1 MRVVEL
7 YKILDNNIYIRIIDE
22 NGSTIMWG
30 LSFDIPVGVLDCRVK
45 SIRKPKSEISIA
57 DIEIVI
63 EG

>member
-7 YKILDNNIYIRIIDE
+7 YKVLDNGTFIRIISE
-22 NGSTIMWG
+22 NGVHIMCG
-30 LSFDIPVGVLDCRVK
+30 LPFEIPVGVLDCRVK
-45 SIRKPKSEISIA
+45 LIGKPESKTSIA